1 MIRAKDSW
9 NEQKHSLNKQKKS
22 SNEQKNN
29 LMNIVQMK
37 KTCFKWA
44 KKYFK

>member
-1 MIRAKDSW
+1 MIRAKD
-9 NEQKHSLNKQKKS
+9 S

-37 KTCFKWA
+37 KNMFQMS
-44 KKYFK
+44 KKIFQINKK